1 MRDTSFGSV
10 FAVLG
15 YGYQVLLLADFSAR
29 LWRPE
34 LELRWGVWQWGSASS
49 RAVRR

>member
-15 YGYQVLLLADFSAR
+15 YSYQVLLLTDFSAR

-34 LELRWGVWQWGSASS
+34 LELR
-49 RAVRR
+49 

>member
-1 MRDTSFGSV
+1 MREMTFKAT

-15 YGYQVLLLADFSAR
+15 FVYQILLLADFSAR

-34 LELRWGVWQWGSASS
+34 LELR
-49 RAVRR
+49 